1 MGIAYTQEQPITQQ
15 QKEQQQQQQQ
25 QQQQKQNGINNS
37 NVWIQKYLI
46 LSRNFS

>member
-15 QKEQQQQQQQ
+15 QKEQQQ